1 MPKNKNSNIDGWFIL
16 DKPVNISSAKA
27 VNAVKKCFN
36 IKKAGHAGT
45 LDPLASG
52 VLPIAINSATKTI
65 PYLVNTV
72 KTYRFIIKWGEQ
84 TDTDDSEG
92 EIIKKSDYRP
102 IEKSIKK
109 ILKFFIGKIEQTPPR
124 FSALKINGER
134 AYKLARNKEEF
145 EIKSRTVNV
154 QDLKLL
160 KCINSELAEFEITC
174 EKGFYIRS
182 LARDISLKLDTVGH
196 VYSLKRTKV
205 GQFYI
210 KDAFPLETLEKL
222 VHSAPAGR
230 MAKDFLLPLDCVL
243 DDIPALHISDEE
255 AKMFCHGQAIN
266 KKISSDYIPNGSDVL
281 VKNRERSLG
290 IAVFFEESLKPKRVF
305 SNFIN

>member
-1 MPKNKNSNIDGWFIL
+1 M
-16 DKPVNISSAKA
+16 
-27 VNAVKKCFN
+27 
-36 IKKAGHAGT
+36 
-45 LDPLASG
+45 
-52 VLPIAINSATKTI
+52 
-65 PYLVNTV
+65 NTV

-92 EIIKKSDYRP
+92 EIIKKSDHRP

>member
-1 MPKNKNSNIDGWFIL
+1 MSKNKNSNIDGWFIL

-92 EIIKKSDYRP
+92 EIIKKSDHRP

-145 EIKSRTVNV
+145 EIRSRTVNV

-160 KCINSELAEFEITC
+160 KCINSELAEFEVTC

>member
-1 MPKNKNSNIDGWFIL
+1 MPKKKNSNIDGWFIL

-92 EIIKKSDYRP
+92 EIIKKSDHRP

>member
-92 EIIKKSDYRP
+92 EIIKKSDHRP

-160 KCINSELAEFEITC
+160 KYINSELAEFEITC

>member
-92 EIIKKSDYRP
+92 EIIKKSDHRP

-109 ILKFFIGKIEQTPPR
+109 VLKFFIGKIEQTPPR

-160 KCINSELAEFEITC
+160 KYINSELAEFEITC

>member
-1 MPKNKNSNIDGWFIL
+1 MPKKKNSNIDGWFIL

-45 LDPLASG
+45 LAPLASG

-92 EIIKKSDYRP
+92 EIIKKSDHRP

-154 QDLKLL
+154 LDLKLL
-160 KCINSELAEFEITC
+160 KYINSELAEFEITC

-305 SNFIN
+305 SNFIY

>member
-1 MPKNKNSNIDGWFIL
+1 MSKNKNSNIDGWFIL

-92 EIIKKSDYRP
+92 EIIKKSDHRP

-160 KCINSELAEFEITC
+160 KYINSELAEFEITC

>member
-1 MPKNKNSNIDGWFIL
+1 MPKKKNSNIDGWFIL

-27 VNAVKKCFN
+27 VNAVKKCLN

-92 EIIKKSDYRP
+92 EIIKKSDHRP

-160 KCINSELAEFEITC
+160 KYINSELAEFEITC

-305 SNFIN
+305 SNFIY

>member
-1 MPKNKNSNIDGWFIL
+1 LPKNKNSNIDGWFIL

-92 EIIKKSDYRP
+92 EIIKKSDHRP
-102 IEKSIKK
+102 IDKSIKK

-160 KCINSELAEFEITC
+160 KYINSELAEFEITC

>member
-1 MPKNKNSNIDGWFIL
+1 MPKKKNSNIDGWFIL

-27 VNAVKKCFN
+27 VNAVKKCLN

-92 EIIKKSDYRP
+92 EIIKESDHRP

-305 SNFIN
+305 SNFIY

>member
-1 MPKNKNSNIDGWFIL
+1 MSKQNNLNNHGWIILNKPI
-16 DKPVNISSAKA
+16 NISSAKA
-27 VNAVKKCFN
+27 VNAVKKYFN

-92 EIIKKSDYRP
+92 EIIKKSDHRP
-102 IEKSIKK
+102 IEKNIKK

-124 FSALKINGER
+124 FSALILNGER

-196 VYSLKRTKV
+196 IYSLKRTKV

-222 VHSAPAGR
+222 VHSAAAGR
-230 MAKDFLLPLDCVL
+230 MAEDFLLPLDCVL
-243 DDIPALHISDEE
+243 DDIPALNVSDEE

-266 KKISSDYIPNGSDVL
+266 NKLSNDYIPIGSDVL
-281 VKNRERSLG
+281 VKNRDKSLG
-290 IAVFFEESLKPKRVF
+290 IAVFFEESLKPKKVF
-305 SNFIN
+305 SNFIY

>member
-1 MPKNKNSNIDGWFIL
+1 MPKKKNSNIDGWFIL

-92 EIIKKSDYRP
+92 EIIKKSDHRP

-160 KCINSELAEFEITC
+160 KL
-174 EKGFYIRS
+174 S
-182 LARDISLKLDTVGH
+182 LI
-196 VYSLKRTKV
+196 
-205 GQFYI
+205 
-210 KDAFPLETLEKL
+210 
-222 VHSAPAGR
+222 
-230 MAKDFLLPLDCVL
+230 
-243 DDIPALHISDEE
+243 HI
-255 AKMFCHGQAIN
+255 
-266 KKISSDYIPNGSDVL
+266 
-281 VKNRERSLG
+281 
-290 IAVFFEESLKPKRVF
+290 
-305 SNFIN
+305 

>member
-92 EIIKKSDYRP
+92 EIIKKSDHRP

-145 EIKSRTVNV
+145 EIKSRSVNV

-160 KCINSELAEFEITC
+160 KYINSELAEFEITC

>member
-16 DKPVNISSAKA
+16 DKPINISSAKA
-27 VNAVKKCFN
+27 VNAVKKYFN

-65 PYLVNTV
+65 PYLVNTL
-72 KTYRFIIKWGEQ
+72 KTYRFTIKWGEQ

-92 EIIKKSDYRP
+92 EIIKKSDHRP
-102 IEKSIKK
+102 IEKNIKK

-145 EIKSRTVNV
+145 AIKSRTVNV

-160 KCINSELAEFEITC
+160 KCINSELAEFEVTC

-196 VYSLKRTKV
+196 VYRLKRTKV
-205 GQFYI
+205 GQFHI
-210 KDAFPLETLEKL
+210 KNAFPLETLEKL
-222 VHSAPAGR
+222 VHSAAAGR
-230 MAKDFLLPLDCVL
+230 MAEVFLLPLDCVL
-243 DDIPALHISDEE
+243 DDIPALIISDEE
-255 AKMFCHGQAIN
+255 AKMFCHGQMI
-266 KKISSDYIPNGSDVL
+266 KKELSNDLIPNGSDVL
-281 VKNRERSLG
+281 VKTRGETLG
-290 IAVFFEESLKPKRVF
+290 IAIFFEKNLRPKKVF
-305 SNFIN
+305 SNTMN

>member
-27 VNAVKKCFN
+27 VNAVKKCLN

-92 EIIKKSDYRP
+92 EIIKKSDHRP

-154 QDLKLL
+154 KDLKLL
-160 KCINSELAEFEITC
+160 KYINSELAEFEITC

>member
-1 MPKNKNSNIDGWFIL
+1 M
-16 DKPVNISSAKA
+16 
-27 VNAVKKCFN
+27 
-36 IKKAGHAGT
+36 
-45 LDPLASG
+45 
-52 VLPIAINSATKTI
+52 
-65 PYLVNTV
+65 NTV

-92 EIIKKSDYRP
+92 EIIKKSDHRP
-102 IEKSIKK
+102 TEKSIKK
-109 ILKFFIGKIEQTPPR
+109 ILKFFIGTIKQTPPR

-160 KCINSELAEFEITC
+160 KYINSELAEFEITC